1 MAATETRLLLLGSV
15 MIFAPVNGYQIRR
28 ELLSWNVQEWAHVNP
43 GSIYSGLST
52 LTARGELERHDLV
65 DGSRTVAV
73 YTTTEAGREA
83 FARMWRV
90 AIETVDLLSPLG
102 FHTALALMGLVPRE
116 EVADALAARL
126 AALDAGVY
134 RQVDDRGSVE
144 HSPPHVRAMADLWM
158 GLAQT
163 EREWLVTTLR
173 RVRAGELDLLGEE
186 PSWVAH
192 TDDPGWEMARDRA
205 RYVEMIAARG

>member
-15 MIFAPVNGYQIRR
+15 MIFEPVNGYQIRR
-28 ELLSWNVQEWAHVNP
+28 ELVSWNVEEWAHVNP
-43 GSIYSGLST
+43 GSIYSGLTT
-52 LTARGELERHDLV
+52 LARRGELERHDLV
-65 DGSRTVAV
+65 DGTRPVAV
-73 YTTTEAGREA
+73 YTTTPTGREA
-83 FARMWRV
+83 FGRMWREAV
-90 AIETVDLLSPLG
+90 ETVDLLSPLG
-102 FHTALALMGLVPRE
+102 FHTAIALMALVPRE

-126 AALDAGVY
+126 SALDVGVL
-134 RQVDDRGSVE
+134 RQVETQGSME

-163 EREWLVTTLR
+163 EREWIVTTLR

-186 PSWVAH
+186 PTWAPRA
-192 TDDPGWEMARDRA
+192 DDPGWEMARDRA